1 MTRPG
6 SDQAND
12 VQDLRV
18 LEEQVRTLHR
28 YLPPILAVHL
38 LVGGVMVAT
47 LWNTFP
53 GISLKIWALAM
64 LAMLLLRGGLYLHY
78 RRHATPGTT
87 VRHSRYFV
95 AGAALAGMLWGAAG
109 VLFYAPSMEYQLF
122 VLFILVSMGA
132 GAISSLTAYMPAFYA
147 YFPVSMLPIN
157 LVLLNS
163 QQPLSVGLGLMALA
177 YIAALSFF
185 AHNISRSLTESLRLR
200 FENVALVNELSAQKD
215 EAEQANVAKSR
226 FLAAASHDLRQPLHA
241 LALYVSLLDDVAE
254 SPRVRELVNR
264 INRSISTLQ
273 TLFNALLDISK
284 LEAGTLVPERESF
297 DLQPLLERLA
307 NDYAVE
313 AAHKRLH
320 LAIPP
325 CAETV
330 HSDPALLEQ
339 VLRNYLSNAL
349 RYTEHGEVRLD
360 ATRIGDHLR
369 LDVVDSGIGIEAA
382 QQRLIFEEF
391 YQVGTSTRDR
401 SQGLGLGLAIVAR
414 VARLLDHA
422 ITVQSVPGQGSTFSV
437 SVPLGKATRVRAAT
451 AARADDAL
459 TIDRPLCIVV
469 IDDDAAVRESTRI
482 ALDSW
487 GCETIVAPSLD
498 AALVQLTDS
507 APDGIIAD
515 YRLGGGR
522 TGIEAIHV
530 LHNRYGARPGIIIS
544 GDVAAAP
551 LRDLQ
556 ESGLQLLHKPV
567 APARLRVFL
576 NSVRRA
582 AFQREADARRPV

>member
-1 MTRPG
+1 MKPG
-6 SDQAND
+6 RSEPARAS
-12 VQDLRV
+12 QDLRI

-38 LVGGVMVAT
+38 LVGAVMVAT
-47 LWNTFP
+47 LWDTFP
-53 GISLKIWALAM
+53 GMALQIWALAM

-87 VRHSRYFV
+87 VRHSRHFV

-109 VLFYAPSMEYQLF
+109 VLFYAPSLEYQLF
-122 VLFILVSMGA
+122 VLFILVGMGA

-147 YFPVSMLPIN
+147 YFPVSMLPIG
-157 LVLLNS
+157 LVLLDS
-163 QQPLSVGLGLMALA
+163 HQPLNVGLGLMTLA

-200 FENVALVNELSAQKD
+200 FENVALVKELSAQKD

-241 LALYVSLLDDVAE
+241 LALYVSLLDDAAE

-264 INRSISTLQ
+264 INGSMSTLQ

-297 DLQPLLERLA
+297 ALQPLLERLA

-320 LAIPP
+320 LAILP
-325 CAETV
+325 CAEIV

-360 ATRIGDHLR
+360 VARIGNHLR
-369 LDVVDSGIGIEAA
+369 LDIVDSGIGIEAA

-391 YQVGTSTRDR
+391 YQVWTSARDR

-414 VARLLDHA
+414 VARLLDHE

-451 AARADDAL
+451 AARADDAPAV
-459 TIDRPLCIVV
+459 DRPLRIVV
-469 IDDDAAVRESTRI
+469 IDDDPAVRESTRI

-487 GCETIVAPSLD
+487 GCETLVAPSLD
-498 AALVQLTDS
+498 AALAQLAES

-567 APARLRVFL
+567 PPARLRVFL

-582 AFQREADARRPV
+582 AFQREANARQPL